1 MANTAVKY
9 QPTLEDSQ
17 QADQTADASEFTP
30 EFIAL
35 LEHIGEQ
42 IAEDFL
48 AELQIK
54 R

>member
-1 MANTAVKY
+1 MGTTAVKY
-9 QPTLEDSQ
+9 QPEMEESF
-17 QADQTADASEFTP
+17 QADGTAQDSELTP
-30 EFIAL
+30 ELIAL

>member
-9 QPTLEDSQ
+9 QPELEESF
-17 QADQTADASEFTP
+17 QADGAAETSEFTP

-42 IAEDFL
+42 IAEEFL
-48 AELQIK
+48 EELKNK